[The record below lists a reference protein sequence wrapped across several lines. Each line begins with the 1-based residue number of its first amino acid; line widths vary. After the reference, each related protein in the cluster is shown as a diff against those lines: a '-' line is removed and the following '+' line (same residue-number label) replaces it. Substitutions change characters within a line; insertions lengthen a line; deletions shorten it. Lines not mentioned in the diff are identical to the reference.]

1 MMKKSEVINKGL
13 DEAVSQ
19 IMCSRFSQIPTLQ
32 TLGVS
37 LVYLGPGEC
46 SMKLKVVH
54 DYTTVK
60 NRLHGGIIATL
71 ADSTMGWSV
80 ASLGRVRSVTVDM
93 NINYFAPIY
102 EGSELISE
110 AYVIHAGRT
119 TVVAEANVYN
129 QDRKLLAKARGT
141 FYVTGNT
148 AITGAH

>member
-1 MMKKSEVINKGL
+1 MKKSEVINKGL
-13 DEAVSQ
+13 DERVFEV
-19 IMCSRFSQIPTLQ
+19 MCNRFPQIPALQ

-37 LVYLGPGEC
+37 LVYLGPGEA
-46 SMKLKVVH
+46 SMKLTVGH

-71 ADSTMGWSV
+71 ADSTMGWAV
-80 ASLGRVRSVTVDM
+80 ASLGREGSVTIDM
-93 NINYFAPIY
+93 SLNYFAPIF

-119 TVVAEANVYN
+119 TVVAEANLYN
-129 QDRKLLAKARGT
+129 QDRKLLAKSRGT

>member
-1 MMKKSEVINKGL
+1 MEKSEVINRGL
-13 DEAVSQ
+13 DEKVFQYLCA
-19 IMCSRFSQIPTLQ
+19 RFPQIPALHS
-32 TLGVS
+32 LGVS
-37 LVYLGPGEC
+37 LVYLGPGEA
-46 SMKLKVVH
+46 SMKLCVGH

-71 ADSTMGWSV
+71 ADSTMGWAV
-80 ASLGRVRSVTVDM
+80 ASLGREGSVTIDM
-93 NINYFAPIY
+93 TLNFFVPIY

-119 TVVAEANVYN
+119 IVVAEANLYN
-129 QDRKLLAKARGT
+129 QDRKLLAKSRGT